1 MSLEQK
7 KHFFILQVPV
17 SEPLSSETKFDTTT
31 KT

>member
-7 KHFFILQVPV
+7 KHFFILQVSV
-17 SEPLSSETKFDTTT
+17 SEALSFETKFDTTT